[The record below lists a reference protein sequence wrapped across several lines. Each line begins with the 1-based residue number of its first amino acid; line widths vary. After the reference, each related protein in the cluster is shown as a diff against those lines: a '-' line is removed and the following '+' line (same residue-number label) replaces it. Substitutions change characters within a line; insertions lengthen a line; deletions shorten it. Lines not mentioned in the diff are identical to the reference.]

1 MRLDKYLGN
10 MGCGSRKELKI
21 LIKKA
26 GFGQWTG
33 GKRPWQTCASRQ
45 GSSGIYGAKYWI

>member
-21 LIKKA
+21 LIKK
-26 GFGQWTG
+26 GGLRVNGQVEKT
-33 GKRPWQTCASRQ
+33 WQTCASRQ